1 VLVIVALAFAMPS
14 AQAHSQLVS
23 TSPTDGAELA
33 FSPDVV
39 SFTFDETLLAGTAT
53 ISINDDAGNLVTGGP
68 VDPEGT
74 TVSYPM
80 PSALASGTYQAAYRV
95 VSGDGHAVT
104 GAITFTIAAGGASSA
119 PASVQPSSSTAVAVP
134 ATPAPQPAEQDG
146 GLPIGWIVALLA
158 VAAVVVAIVVVSR
171 RRP

>member
-23 TSPTDGAELA
+23 TSPADGAELA
-33 FSPDVV
+33 SSPDVV

-53 ISINDDAGNLVTGGP
+53 ISINDDAGNLVSGGP
-68 VDPEGT
+68 VEPEAT
-74 TVSYPM
+74 TVSYPI
-80 PSALASGTYQAAYRV
+80 PSALAPGTYQAAYRV

-104 GAITFTIAAGGASSA
+104 GAITFTVAAGGPSAA
-119 PASVQPSSSTAVAVP
+119 PASPTSTPASVP
-134 ATPAPQPAEQDG
+134 ATPAPQPVEESG

-158 VAAVVVAIVVVSR
+158 VAAVAVAIVIVSR
-171 RRP
+171 LRS